1 MIQTLKYASILT
13 VVLFVTACGGG
24 NKNESAALKEKKAA
38 LEKLKTEQNTIN
50 DKIATL
56 EKEIATL
63 DTSSTKESTAK
74 LVTTTTLATQNFVH
88 FIDLQ
93 GAVDADNISYISPR
107 LGPGQV
113 KGVFVKEGELVKKG
127 QLLLKLDDAVVKQ
140 SVFAAKK
147 SLETLKTQLSF
158 AKDLYRRQKNLW
170 DQGIGTEI
178 QLLSAKNNVESLEKQ
193 LDAGEENVK
202 TAEEQLKATNV
213 YSDVTGIADIVNIRV
228 GETFTGFAGT
238 QPQIKIVN
246 TSSLK
251 VVTRVPENYAGKV
264 RVGSKANVVLPDI
277 NKTLTN
283 LNITLAGKTID
294 PNNRSFDVEIR
305 IPYDGLIR
313 PNQIAQVKI
322 QDYAAANAI
331 AIPVNTVQTD
341 EKGKYVYVAV
351 KEGNRLIAKKK
362 IIVVGELYQQLI
374 EVKSGL
380 AAGDVLITEAFQN
393 LYEGQLLN
401 TLN

>member
-1 MIQTLKYASILT
+1 MIQQFKYVSLIT
-13 VVLFVTACGGG
+13 VVIFAAACGGT
-24 NKNESAALKEKKAA
+24 KNNDSKALQEKKVT
-38 LEKLKTEQNTIN
+38 LEKLKSEQNTIA
-50 DKIATL
+50 DKIASL
-56 EKEIATL
+56 EKEIAKL
-63 DTSSTKESTAK
+63 DTSSAKENTAK
-74 LVTTTTLATQNFVH
+74 LVSITTLATQNFVH
-88 FIDLQ
+88 YIDLQ
-93 GAVDADNISYISPR
+93 GYVDADNISYISPR

-113 KGVFVKEGELVKKG
+113 KAVYVKQGDLVKKG
-127 QLLLKLDDAVVKQ
+127 QLLLKLDDAVIKQ

-147 SLETLKTQLSF
+147 SLETLKTQLGF

-170 DQGIGTEI
+170 DQGIGTEV

-246 TSSLK
+246 TSALK

-264 RVGSKANVVLPDI
+264 KVGSRVNVVLPDI
-277 NKTLTN
+277 NKTLQN

-294 PNNRSFDVEIR
+294 PNNRSFDAEVR

-313 PNQIAQVKI
+313 PNQVAQVKI
-322 QDYAAANAI
+322 QDYAATNAI

-341 EKGKYVYVAV
+341 EKGKYVYVAF
-351 KEGNRLIAKKK
+351 KEGNKLVARKKS
-362 IIVVGELYQQLI
+362 IVVGELYQQLI

-393 LYEGQLLN
+393 LYEGQLLYTN
-401 TLN
+401 

>member
-1 MIQTLKYASILT
+1 MIQQLKYASLVT
-13 VVLFVTACGGG
+13 VVIIAAACGG
-24 NKNESAALKEKKAA
+24 NNTNDSKALQEKKAA
-38 LEKLKTEQNTIN
+38 LEKLKTEQNTIA

-56 EKEIATL
+56 EKEIAKI
-63 DTSSTKESTAK
+63 DTASAKENTAK
-74 LVTTTTLATQNFVH
+74 LVSITTLATQNFVH
-88 FIDLQ
+88 YIDLQ
-93 GAVDADNISYISPR
+93 GYIDADNISYISPR

-113 KGVFVKEGELVKKG
+113 KAVYVKHGDLVKKG
-127 QLLLKLDDAVVKQ
+127 QLLLKLDDAVIKQ

-147 SLETLKTQLSF
+147 SLETLKTQLGF

-170 DQGIGTEI
+170 DQGIGTEV

-246 TSSLK
+246 TSALK

-264 RVGSKANVVLPDI
+264 KVGSKANVILPDI
-277 NKTLTN
+277 NKTLQN

-294 PNNRSFDVEIR
+294 PNNRSFDAEIR

-313 PNQIAQVKI
+313 PNQVAQVKI
-322 QDYAAANAI
+322 QDYAANNAI

-351 KEGNRLIAKKK
+351 KEGNKLVARKKS
-362 IIVVGELYQQLI
+362 IVVGELYQQLI
-374 EVKSGL
+374 EVKTGL
-380 AAGDVLITEAFQN
+380 TAGDVLITEAFQN
-393 LYEGQLLN
+393 LYEGQLLYTN
-401 TLN
+401 